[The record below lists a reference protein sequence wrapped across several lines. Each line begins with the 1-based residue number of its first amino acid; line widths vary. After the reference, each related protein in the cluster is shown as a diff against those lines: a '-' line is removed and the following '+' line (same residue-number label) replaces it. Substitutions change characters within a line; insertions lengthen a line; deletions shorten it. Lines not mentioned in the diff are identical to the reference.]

1 MQQGGLGP
9 PGVQGVSRS
18 PVQGQNVFSRV
29 NGDITAL
36 NSSILLLSQ
45 KMKFLIRNEKILGR
59 NLIVVNKKLKDLQ
72 ESRVQGGA
80 VDTSSFER
88 EFSSISSRLHELT
101 ARLVKIESE
110 VENIKQNY

>member
-59 NLIVVNKKLKDLQ
+59 NLIVVNKKLKDVQ
-72 ESRVQGGA
+72 DSRASGGA
-80 VDTSSFER
+80 ADTGAFEK
-88 EFSSISSRLHELT
+88 EFSQVISRLDEIT
-101 ARLVKIESE
+101 ERLVRLES
-110 VENIKQNY
+110 